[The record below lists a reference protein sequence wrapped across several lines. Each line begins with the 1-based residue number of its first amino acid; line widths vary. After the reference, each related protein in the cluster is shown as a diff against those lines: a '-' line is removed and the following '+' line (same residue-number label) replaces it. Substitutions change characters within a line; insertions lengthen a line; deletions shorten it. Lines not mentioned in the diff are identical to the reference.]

1 MRDGLMAM
9 ILFSL
14 LFFLTILGVMG
25 GLVFWQ
31 IKKTDPKN
39 TDTSLKD
46 DITTAQEFLP
56 FKDISDSMI
65 NLGNH
70 QYRALI
76 EVSSINYNLKTKK
89 EKDILELSFQRF
101 LNSLDFPYSIF
112 IQTKTMD
119 NTKMITLL
127 EKDINKVLEEFPQL
141 EEYARIHLQ
150 DMANIQDRIQT
161 TKQKKK
167 YIIVPYDDANQLTNL
182 DDNEKYVEAAK
193 ELYNRCQLVID
204 GLETMGLRGKI
215 LTTNEI
221 AEVVTSVYHRHN
233 YRHVEGLADGDY
245 LETFVLGEN
254 KMANVLSEGKLDL
267 ILVEAKTKLQTELL
281 ENRDTDPRVLESAR
295 KAIMELER
303 IRDNLA
309 GFYKSN
315 IDLEQRGI

>member
-1 MRDGLMAM
+1 MV
-9 ILFSL
+9 IIFSL
-14 LFFLTILGVMG
+14 LFFLTILGIMG
-25 GLVFWQ
+25 GLIFWQ

-56 FKDISDSMI
+56 FQDISDSMI

-119 NTKMITLL
+119 NTKMINLL
-127 EKDINKVLEEFPQL
+127 KEDINKMLEEFPQL
-141 EEYARIHLQ
+141 EEYATIHLR
-150 DMANIQDRIQT
+150 DMANIQERIQT

-167 YIIVPYDDANQLTNL
+167 YIIVPYDDVNALTNL

-204 GLETMGLRGKI
+204 GLEAMGLRGNI
-215 LTTNEI
+215 LTTNEVAAVI
-221 AEVVTSVYHRHN
+221 TSVYHRQN
-233 YRHVEGLADGDY
+233 YTHIDGIAEGDY
-245 LETFVLGEN
+245 LETFVMGEN

-267 ILVEAKTKLQTELL
+267 IIVEAKTKL
-281 ENRDTDPRVLESAR
+281 ENEILQNRETDPKVLESTR
-295 KAIMELER
+295 KVIYELER

-309 GFYKSN
+309 GFYKSS
-315 IDLEQRGI
+315 IDFE

>member
-1 MRDGLMAM
+1 M

-14 LFFLTILGVMG
+14 IFFLGILGVMG
-25 GLVFWQ
+25 GMVFWQ

-39 TDTSLKD
+39 NDTSLKN
-46 DITTAQEFLP
+46 DISTAQEFLP
-56 FKDISDSMI
+56 FQDISDSMI

-119 NTKMITLL
+119 NTRMISLLKSDIEDTL
-127 EKDINKVLEEFPQL
+127 KEFPQL
-141 EEYARIHLQ
+141 EEYAMTHLR
-150 DMANIQDRIQT
+150 DMTNIQDRIQT

-167 YIIVPYDDANQLTNL
+167 YIIIPYDDAISLTNM

-193 ELYNRCQLVID
+193 ELYTRCTLVLD
-204 GLETMGLRGKI
+204 GLESMGLRGNI
-215 LTTNEI
+215 LTTNEVATVI
-221 AEVVTSVYHRHN
+221 TSVYHRNN
-233 YRHVEGLADGDY
+233 YTHIDGVIDGEY

-254 KMANVLSEGKLDL
+254 KMSNILSEGKLDL
-267 ILVEAKTKLQTELL
+267 ILVEAKNKLQNELIN
-281 ENRDTDPRVLESAR
+281 NRNTNPDVLEATR
-295 KAIMELER
+295 QAIDELER
-303 IRDNLA
+303 MRDKLA
-309 GFYKSN
+309 GYYKST
-315 IDLEQRGI
+315 IVLE